1 MRNSGGEVQSQEGRQ
16 IYLTYTKPGY
26 IILDVSSFPRTSNKE
41 TVSVLTVISSEL
53 QSQNWDSDTCYK
65 LEQQYNNI

>member
-53 QSQNWDSDTCYK
+53 
-65 LEQQYNNI
+65 